1 MFMTGSG
8 PNCSKALNA
17 LSIISKSYS
26 ANSIAIKSFAIFT
39 AIRRASSRVSKRSQ
53 RRPTFFNDG
62 YAAALP
68 TIAPFFFESETA
80 GLTFDR
86 HR

>member
-1 MFMTGSG
+1 MLTFLGYPQQFGS
-8 PNCSKALNA
+8 S
-17 LSIISKSYS
+17 
-26 ANSIAIKSFAIFT
+26 AIFT
-39 AIRRASSRVSKRSQ
+39 AIRRASSRASKWSQ
-53 RRPTFFNDG
+53 SRPCFFNDR

-86 HR
+86 HRWLQDFRC

>member
-1 MFMTGSG
+1 M
-8 PNCSKALNA
+8 PNVNFETVFVTTVPHWFLVVLKHRKGKTHP
-17 LSIISKSYS
+17 LSEG
-26 ANSIAIKSFAIFT
+26 
-39 AIRRASSRVSKRSQ
+39 
-53 RRPTFFNDG
+53 RPCFFNDR

-86 HR
+86 HRWPQRFRW